1 MPLYLRHRK
10 LQFISI
16 AIQSLFKILH
26 WYFPRSMQPMAASL
40 CSNLRHEACPLTHVQ
55 QGMGIQLYTKTLSSA
70 LMLCLPT
77 GKTQFDITSKLEQ
90 WSPTHDLLNGKI
102 FIMGW
107 ICRVRFN
114 LSLPYYTEAPE
125 LEQFSQPPLFLGWS
139 FNLTSL
145 VNMRGAIAIDISSW
159 KRSLHAYGMCTCQAA
174 LKFQNSTWKTLY
186 QNRSQKTP
194 SINFELTIFMGKY
207 SGLLYILRS
216 SSRTHLHN
224 VCLILTA
231 STLIGVFLQ
240 IGNCNKTT
248 VFTHMDTIC
257 ITLIK

>member
-1 MPLYLRHRK
+1 MPLYLRNLFP
-10 LQFISI
+10 LQYKVCSKFCIDISPE
-16 AIQSLFKILH
+16 ACK
-26 WYFPRSMQPMAASL
+26 PMAASP

-90 WSPTHDLLNGKI
+90 WNPTHDLLNGKI

-114 LSLPYYTEAPE
+114 
-125 LEQFSQPPLFLGWS
+125 FSQPPLFLGWS

-159 KRSLHAYGMCTCQAA
+159 KRSLHAYGMCTCQTA
-174 LKFQNSTWKTLY
+174 LKFQNST
-186 QNRSQKTP
+186 
-194 SINFELTIFMGKY
+194 
-207 SGLLYILRS
+207 
-216 SSRTHLHN
+216 
-224 VCLILTA
+224 
-231 STLIGVFLQ
+231 
-240 IGNCNKTT
+240 
-248 VFTHMDTIC
+248 
-257 ITLIK
+257 

>member
-1 MPLYLRHRK
+1 MPLYLRNLFP
-10 LQFISI
+10 LQYKDCSKFCIDISPE
-16 AIQSLFKILH
+16 ACK
-26 WYFPRSMQPMAASL
+26 PMAASP

-90 WSPTHDLLNGKI
+90 WNPTHDLLNGKI

-159 KRSLHAYGMCTCQAA
+159 KRSLHAYGMCTCQTA
-174 LKFQNSTWKTLY
+174 LKFQNST
-186 QNRSQKTP
+186 
-194 SINFELTIFMGKY
+194 
-207 SGLLYILRS
+207 
-216 SSRTHLHN
+216 
-224 VCLILTA
+224 
-231 STLIGVFLQ
+231 
-240 IGNCNKTT
+240 
-248 VFTHMDTIC
+248 
-257 ITLIK
+257 